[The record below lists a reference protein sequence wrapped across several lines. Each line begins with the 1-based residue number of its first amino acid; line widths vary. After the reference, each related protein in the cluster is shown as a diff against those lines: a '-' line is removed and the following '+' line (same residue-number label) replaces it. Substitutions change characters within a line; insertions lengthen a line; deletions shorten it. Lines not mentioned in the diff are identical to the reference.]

1 MPAGKE
7 ETKVN
12 HEHSIVDVIPGSP
25 AYKAGL
31 RRGDRLLRM
40 NGRDVIDVL
49 DFRFEEEET
58 RLSLTFLR
66 DGAESEVTIHKGEC
80 EELGL
85 VFAESL
91 MDDYRSCRNDCVFCF
106 INQMPP
112 GMRETLYFK
121 DDDTRLSF
129 LQGNYV
135 TLTNVS
141 DEELERIC
149 FYKLSPM
156 NISVH
161 TTNPEL
167 RCKMLHNRF
176 AGEIIR
182 KMRRLKE
189 AGITMNGQ
197 IVLVPEYNDGAELE
211 RTIHDLTEF
220 LPNLQS
226 LSVVPVGLTKYRDHL
241 PKIRTFTKE
250 ESREVIGIIAKWQK
264 ICLRYFD
271 TRFVYASDEWFLT
284 ADLPLPSED
293 EYEGYPQI
301 ENGVGMVRS
310 LTEEVEWELEDRE
323 GDDRVHEATIATG
336 VLIAPTIEKLCRRV
350 CEVYP
355 NLHVAVVPIINHFF
369 GETITVSGLLT
380 GKDIIE
386 QLSGREIRG
395 KLILPENLLRSG
407 EDVLLDDKTVS
418 DIENALQT
426 RVRIVKSEGYD
437 FVESLVEEGNE
448 EQL

>member
-1 MPAGKE
+1 M
-7 ETKVN
+7 N
-12 HEHSIVDVIPGSP
+12 HEHTIVDVLDGSP
-25 AYKAGL
+25 AWKAGL
-31 RRGDRLLRM
+31 RKGDRLVSL
-40 NGRDVIDVL
+40 NGREIIDVL

-58 RLSLTFLR
+58 RLTIGFVR
-66 DGAESEVTIHKGEC
+66 DGENREVTVKKGEYD
-80 EELGL
+80 ELGL

-106 INQMPP
+106 ISQMPP

-167 RCKMLHNRF
+167 RCRMLHNRF
-176 AGEIIR
+176 AGSIIE
-182 KMRRLKE
+182 KMRRLKQ
-189 AGITMNGQ
+189 ADITMNGQ
-197 IVLVPEYNDGAELE
+197 IVLVPEYNDGEELE

-226 LSVVPVGLTKYRDHL
+226 LSVVPVGLTKYRDNL
-241 PKIRTFTKE
+241 PKIRTFDAE
-250 ESREVIGIIAKWQK
+250 EAREVIGIIGKWQQ
-264 ICLRYFD
+264 ICLQYFG

-284 ADLPLPSED
+284 AGMSLPSEE

-301 ENGVGMVRS
+301 ENGVGMIRS
-310 LTEEVEWELEDRE
+310 LTQEVEDELSYRE

-336 VLIAPTIEKLCRRV
+336 TLAAPVIKDLCEQVRK
-350 CEVYP
+350 VYP
-355 NLHVAVVPIINHFF
+355 NLTVEVYPIINHFF

-386 QLSGREIRG
+386 QMKDRKIRG
-395 KLILPENLLRSG
+395 NLILPENLLRSG
-407 EDVLLDDKTVS
+407 EDVLLDDLTVS

-448 EQL
+448 SEL

>member
-1 MPAGKE
+1 M
-7 ETKVN
+7 N
-12 HEHSIVDVIPGSP
+12 HEHTIVDVVKGSP
-25 AYKAGL
+25 AWKAGL
-31 RRGDRLLRM
+31 RKGDRLVSL
-40 NGRDVIDVL
+40 NGREIIDVL
-49 DFRFEEEET
+49 DFRFEEEEKH
-58 RLSLTFLR
+58 LEIGYLR
-66 DGAESEVTIHKGEC
+66 DGEEQTASVRKGEY

-106 INQMPP
+106 ISQMPP

-167 RCKMLHNRF
+167 RCRMLHNRF
-176 AGEIIR
+176 AGSIID
-182 KMRRLKE
+182 KLRRLKQ
-189 AGITMNGQ
+189 ADITMNGQ
-197 IVLVPEYNDGAELE
+197 IVLVPKYNDGEELE

-220 LPNLQS
+220 LPNMQS
-226 LSVVPVGLTKYRDHL
+226 LSVVPVGLTKYRENL
-241 PKIRTFTKE
+241 PKLRTFSAE
-250 ESREVIGIIAKWQK
+250 EARNVIGIIRKWQQ
-264 ICLRYFD
+264 ICLQYFD

-284 ADLPLPSED
+284 AGLPIPSED

-301 ENGVGMVRS
+301 ENGVGMIRS
-310 LTEEVEWELEDRE
+310 LTQEVEEEIEYRD
-323 GDDRVHEATIATG
+323 GDDLPHEATIATG
-336 VLIAPTIEKLCRRV
+336 TLAAPVIAQLCERVRTI
-350 CEVYP
+350 YP
-355 NLHVAVVPIINHFF
+355 NLEVDVIPIINHFF

-386 QLSGREIRG
+386 QMQGRTIRG
-395 KLILPENLLRSG
+395 RLILPENLLRSG
-407 EDVLLDDKTVS
+407 EDVLLDDLTVS

-426 RVRIVKSEGYD
+426 RVRIVQSTGLD
-437 FVESLVEEGNE
+437 FVDSLVEEGV
-448 EQL
+448 

>member
-1 MPAGKE
+1 M
-7 ETKVN
+7 N
-12 HEHSIVDVIPGSP
+12 HEHTIVDVLEGSP
-25 AYKAGL
+25 AWNAGL
-31 RRGDRLLRM
+31 RKGDRLVSL
-40 NGRDVIDVL
+40 NGREIIDVL

-58 RLSLTFLR
+58 RLKVGFVR
-66 DGAESEVTIHKGEC
+66 DGVSREVTVRKGEYD
-80 EELGL
+80 ELGL

-176 AGEIIR
+176 AGTIVE
-182 KMRRLKE
+182 KLRRLKQ
-189 AGITMNGQ
+189 ADITMNGQ
-197 IVLVPEYNDGAELE
+197 IVLVPEYNDGEELE

-226 LSVVPVGLTKYRDHL
+226 VSVVPVGLTKYRDNL
-241 PKIRTFTKE
+241 PKIRTFGAE
-250 ESREVIGIIAKWQK
+250 EAREVIGIIRKWQQ
-264 ICLRYFD
+264 ICLQYFD

-284 ADLPLPSED
+284 AGLPMPEED

-301 ENGVGMVRS
+301 ENGVGMIRS
-310 LTEEVEWELEDRE
+310 LTQEVEDEIEFRE
-323 GDDRVHEATIATG
+323 GDDLPHEATIATG
-336 VLIAPTIEKLCRRV
+336 TLAAPVIRELCERV
-350 CEVYP
+350 KAIYP
-355 NLHVAVVPIINHFF
+355 NLNVEVIPIINHFF

-380 GKDIIE
+380 GKDIID
-386 QLSGREIRG
+386 QLKDRTIRG
-395 KLILPENLLRSG
+395 NLLLPENLLRSG
-407 EDVLLDDKTVS
+407 EDVLLDDMIVS

-448 EQL
+448 NEL

>member
-1 MPAGKE
+1 M
-7 ETKVN
+7 N
-12 HEHSIVDVIPGSP
+12 HEHVILDVVPGSP
-25 AYKAGL
+25 AHRAGL
-31 RRGDRLLRM
+31 RRGDRLIRL
-40 NGRDVIDVL
+40 NGREIIDVL

-58 RLSLTFLR
+58 KISVGFLR
-66 DGAESEVTIHKGEC
+66 DDAEQTVSISKGEY

-141 DEELERIC
+141 DEELDRIC

-176 AGEIIR
+176 AGTVVE
-182 KMRRLKE
+182 KLRRLKS
-189 AGITMNGQ
+189 ADITMNGQ
-197 IVLVPEYNDGAELE
+197 IVLVPEYNDGEELE

-226 LSVVPVGLTKYRDHL
+226 LSVVPVGLTKYRDNL
-241 PKIRTFTKE
+241 PKIRTFSAE
-250 ESREVIGIIAKWQK
+250 EAAEVIRIIRKWQE
-264 ICLRYFD
+264 ICLQYFD

-284 ADLPLPSED
+284 AGLPIPSED

-301 ENGVGMVRS
+301 ENGVGMIRS
-310 LTEEVEWELEDRE
+310 LTQEVTEELEYRE
-323 GDDRVHEATIATG
+323 GDTAEHICTVATG
-336 VLIAPTIEKLCRRV
+336 VLAEPVIRELVEKV
-350 CEVYP
+350 KEKYP
-355 NLHVAVVPIINHFF
+355 GLRADVVPIINHFF

-380 GKDIIE
+380 ARDIIE
-386 QLSGREIRG
+386 QMSEHGVNGPL
-395 KLILPENLLRSG
+395 LLPENLLRSG
-407 EDVLLDDKTVS
+407 EDVLLDDMTVS

-426 RVRIVKSEGYD
+426 RVRIVESNGYD
-437 FVESLVEEGNE
+437 FVESLVEEGDTE
-448 EQL
+448 